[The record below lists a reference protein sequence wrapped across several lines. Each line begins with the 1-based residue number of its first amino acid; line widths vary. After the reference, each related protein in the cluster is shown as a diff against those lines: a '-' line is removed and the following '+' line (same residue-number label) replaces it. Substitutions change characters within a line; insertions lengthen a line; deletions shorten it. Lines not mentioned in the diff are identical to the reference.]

1 MKDKI
6 LLATFAALA
15 AVACTRD
22 IAPDASLGVKL
33 PEGQYK
39 AGEPVTF
46 RFEGDP
52 DNIVFYSG
60 ENGHRYENRRRTEGD
75 CDVFLDF
82 KTLVRANGA
91 GVYDNL
97 RVLVSTDFN
106 GVYDKQ
112 AVEAATWTDLTEHF
126 RLSNGTDNYPSGQLK
141 LNDYVGKGNFFL
153 AFRYIGKGNQWIVR
167 TADLVKVSPEGVGT
181 SLGTMSTMGWNAV
194 DCANEGS
201 GVDKTNFTRLYFDGN
216 KAGDDQD
223 NDDWI
228 ISAPMDSKGLEPD
241 TGVALKSLSDVMSE
255 YSYVYTEPG
264 IYKAVFETSSVWY
277 DDSKWSVTEVEVTV
291 VGEGGEESEP
301 APVLT
306 VTSDKAEYIVG
317 EEAVF
322 TLSGEGVSNITF
334 WAGDEGHDWEQRNN
348 YDRYAKGNLTTR
360 FTTRLDYMSGES
372 PATDNLHFLIS
383 KDFSGVYDAGSI
395 AAANWIDLSSACTFA
410 KEGEDNI
417 SSGELSVNDWLD
429 GDEDVFFA
437 LKYEN
442 ESTWKN
448 RWVVRA
454 ITVDAITPSG
464 VKNNVAKMTTMDWQ
478 YVNVSGKAVW
488 GGSGQLLINPALGD
502 ANEDWAISK
511 SFERGS
517 MKIGPDTGESLSGT
531 GTKTY
536 TFKAAG
542 SYTVVVD
549 YFDGKQWRQANCSV
563 TVKEA

>member
-1 MKDKI
+1 M
-6 LLATFAALA
+6 AFAALA
-15 AVACTRD
+15 AVSCTRD
-22 IAPDASLGVKL
+22 IAPDATLGVKL
-33 PEGQYK
+33 SEGQYK
-39 AGEPVTF
+39 VGEPVTF
-46 RFEGDP
+46 SFEGDP

-60 ENGHRYENRRRTEGD
+60 ENGHRYENRHRTEGD
-75 CDVFLDF
+75 CDIFIDF
-82 KTLVRANGA
+82 RTLVRANTA

-97 RVLVSTDFN
+97 RFLVSTDFN
-106 GVYDKQ
+106 GVYDAESIK
-112 AVEAATWTDLTEHF
+112 AATWTDLTEKF
-126 RLSNGTDNYPSGQLK
+126 RFSSGTDNYPGGELK
-141 LNDYVGKGNFFL
+141 LNEYVGKGSFFI

-194 DCANEGS
+194 DCGNDGA

-216 KAGDDQD
+216 KAGDGQD

-241 TGVALKSLSDVMSE
+241 TGVALKNLSDVMSE

-264 IYKAVFETSSVWY
+264 TYKAVFETSSVWY
-277 DDSKWSVTEVEVTV
+277 DDSKWSLTEVEVTI
-291 VGEGGEESEP
+291 VGNGDEEPEP
-301 APVLT
+301 APVLNL
-306 VTSDKAEYIVG
+306 TSDKTEYVAG

-322 TLSGEGVSNITF
+322 TLSGNGVSNITL
-334 WAGDEGHDWEQRNN
+334 WTGDEGHDWEQRNN
-348 YDRYAKGNLTTR
+348 YDRSANGNLTAR
-360 FTTRLDYMSGES
+360 FTTRLDYMAGES

-395 AAANWIDLSSACTFA
+395 AEANWIDLSEDCTFA

-429 GDEDVFFA
+429 GDEAVFFA
-437 LKYEN
+437 FKYVN
-442 ESTWKN
+442 ETTWKN

-464 VKNNVAKMTTMDWQ
+464 VKNNVAKMATMDWQ
-478 YVNVSGKAVW
+478 YVSVSGDAVW

-502 ANEDWAISK
+502 ANEDWTISK
-511 SFERGS
+511 PFERGS
-517 MKIGPDTGESLSGT
+517 MKIGPDTGTAVSGL
-531 GTKTY
+531 GDVKY

-542 SYTVVVD
+542 TYTVVAD
-549 YFDGKQWRQANCSV
+549 YFNGTEWKQATASV
-563 TVKEA
+563 TVAAPAE